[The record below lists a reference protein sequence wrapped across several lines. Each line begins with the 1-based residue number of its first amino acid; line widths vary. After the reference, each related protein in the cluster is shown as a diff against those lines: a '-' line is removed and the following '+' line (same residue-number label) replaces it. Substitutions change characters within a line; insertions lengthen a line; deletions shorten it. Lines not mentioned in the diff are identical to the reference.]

1 MKVSIVAKIP
11 EQVIEDVRNQS
22 DIVDVISEY
31 MQLTKRGR
39 NWFGLCPFHGEQT
52 PSFSVSTDKQI
63 YRCFGCG
70 AGGNAITFVMDIE
83 GITFPEA
90 VIKLGERAGIE
101 IDSSELSITPAKQ
114 VSAQETRMLEAHD
127 FATSFFHHLLL
138 NTEDGESALAYLQA
152 RGFSEEMIK
161 DYQIGYALPNWEALS
176 ILLERQGFE
185 LEEMA
190 ASGLIIQRED
200 GSYFDRFRERI
211 MFPLRN
217 DMGKVVGFSGRV
229 LPTSEEEAKYLNS
242 PDSPIFHK
250 SEVLY
255 NLDRARPSIRK
266 ERRVVLM
273 EGFMD
278 VLAAAKAGITN
289 AVATMGTSLT
299 DQHCH
304 KLKRL
309 AEQITICYDGDQAG
323 LEATKRAAILLQQKQ
338 MQVEVAILP
347 DGLDPDDYITKYG
360 ASQFVEQIINHPQA
374 YLAFV
379 KYFARKG
386 KNFAYEN
393 DVLQYTHEVLV
404 ELAKRSSPMEQD
416 LYIRQ
421 LAQETNISQEAIY
434 ADYRKLAASAER
446 AEKVEAPAQVAV
458 LPEYHLSKVPT
469 GVDVAERIIL
479 AHMLADASVVYDVR
493 TGENT
498 NAPFLRDAYN
508 AVFVHLLAFYE
519 KNTADYQRFLMQLEE
534 PELRKI
540 VVEAA
545 TFETNEERRKQE
557 VNDSLL
563 FLRKERLKWQ
573 LDEIKQASV
582 EAERTQDYAKT
593 IELAQ
598 QYVTLQKQLRLM

>member
-1 MKVSIVAKIP
+1 MKVSAVAKIP
-11 EQVIEDVRNQS
+11 EHVIEDVRNQS

-52 PSFSVSTDKQI
+52 PSFSVSVDKQI

-90 VIKLGERAGIE
+90 VVKLGERAGIA
-101 IDSSELSITPAKQ
+101 IDSSELSITPVKQ
-114 VSAQETRMLEAHD
+114 VSAEETRMLEAHE
-127 FATSFFHHLLL
+127 FAASFFHHLLI
-138 NTEDGESALAYLQA
+138 NTEDGEAALHYLHE
-152 RGFSEEMIK
+152 RGFSDEMIK
-161 DYQIGYALPNWEALS
+161 EYQIGYALPNWEALA
-176 ILLERQGFE
+176 ILLERQGFD
-185 LEEMA
+185 LAEMA
-190 ASGLIIQRED
+190 VGGLVIARDD

-217 DMGKVVGFSGRV
+217 DTGKVVGFSGRV
-229 LPTSEEEAKYLNS
+229 LPTSDEEAKYLNS
-242 PDSPIFHK
+242 PDSPIFYK

-266 ERRVVLM
+266 ARRVILM

-278 VLAAAKAGITN
+278 VLAAAKAGVTN

-323 LEATKRAAILLQQKQ
+323 LEATKRAAVLLQQKKLA
-338 MQVEVAILP
+338 VEVAILP
-347 DGLDPDDYITKYG
+347 DSLDPDDYITKYG
-360 ASQFVEQIINHPQA
+360 TAAFVEQIIERPQA

-379 KYFARKG
+379 KYAARKG

-393 DVLQYTHEVLV
+393 DILQYIHEVLAV
-404 ELAKRSSPMEQD
+404 LAKGSSPMERD

-434 ADYRKLAASAER
+434 ADYQKLARDAEQT
-446 AEKVEAPAQVAV
+446 ATEVKAVPNFTPPATKIT
-458 LPEYHLSKVPT
+458 SS
-469 GVDVAERIIL
+469 GDVAERIIL
-479 AHMLADASVVYDVR
+479 AHMLADATVVYDVR

-519 KNTADYQRFLMQLEE
+519 KNEPDYQRFLMQLDEG
-534 PELRKI
+534 ELRKI

-545 TFETNEERRKQE
+545 TFDTNEDRRQE
-557 VNDSLL
+557 EVADSLRC
-563 FLRKERLKWQ
+563 LRKERIKWE
-573 LDEIKQASV
+573 LEEVKQASV
-582 EAERTQDYAKT
+582 EAERMQDFAQT
-593 IELAQ
+593 IELAK
-598 QYVTLQKQLRLM
+598 QYVALQKQLREL

>member
-1 MKVSIVAKIP
+1 MKVSGVAKIP
-11 EQVIEDVRNQS
+11 EHIIEDVRSQS

-70 AGGNAITFVMDIE
+70 AGGNALTFVMDIE

-90 VIKLGERAGIE
+90 VIKLGERAGIA
-101 IDSSELSITPAKQ
+101 IDSAELHVTPAKQ
-114 VSAQETRMLEAHD
+114 VSPEETRMLEAHE
-127 FATSFFHHLLL
+127 FAASFFHHLLL
-138 NTEDGESALAYLQA
+138 NTEDGEAALAYLQG

-161 DYQIGYALPNWEALS
+161 EYQIGYALPNWEALS

-185 LEEMA
+185 LDEMA
-190 ASGLIIQRED
+190 ASGLIIARED

-217 DMGKVVGFSGRV
+217 DLGKVVGFSGRI

-266 ERRVVLM
+266 ERRVILM

-278 VLAAAKAGITN
+278 VLAAAKAGVTN

-323 LEATKRAAILLQQKQ
+323 LEATKRAATLLQQKQ
-338 MQVEVAILP
+338 MQIEVAILP
-347 DGLDPDDYITKYG
+347 DGLDPDDYIEKYG
-360 ASQFVEQIINHPQA
+360 AEQFIEQIINSPHA
-374 YLAFV
+374 YLAFI

-393 DVLQYTHEVLV
+393 DILQYTHEVLV
-404 ELAKRSSPMEQD
+404 ELAKRSSPMERD

-421 LAQETNISQEAIY
+421 LAQETNISEEAIY
-434 ADYRKLAASAER
+434 ADYHRLERTAVQAPTVETPPVIAPLDRKMT
-446 AEKVEAPAQVAV
+446 
-458 LPEYHLSKVPT
+458 T

-479 AHMLADASVVYDVR
+479 AHMLLDASVVYEVR

-519 KNTADYQRFLMQLEE
+519 KNEPNYQRFLTQLEE
-534 PELRKI
+534 AELRKI

-545 TFETNEERRKQE
+545 TFETNEDRRQE
-557 VNDSLL
+557 EVADSLA
-563 FLRKERLKWQ
+563 FLRKERIKWQ
-573 LDEIKQASV
+573 LEELKQASQ
-582 EAERTQDYAKT
+582 EAEKTQDYAKT
-593 IELAQ
+593 IELAK
-598 QYVTLQKQLRLM
+598 QYVALQKQLRLM

>member
-1 MKVSIVAKIP
+1 MKVSGVAKIP
-11 EQVIEDVRNQS
+11 EHIIEDVRSQS

-70 AGGNAITFVMDIE
+70 AGGNALTFVMDIE

-90 VIKLGERAGIE
+90 VIKLGERAGIA
-101 IDSSELSITPAKQ
+101 IDSTELHVTPTKQ
-114 VSAQETRMLEAHD
+114 VSAEETRMLEAHE
-127 FATSFFHHLLL
+127 FAASFFHHLLL
-138 NTEDGESALAYLQA
+138 NTEDGEAALAYLQG

-161 DYQIGYALPNWEALS
+161 EYQIGYALPNWEALS

-185 LEEMA
+185 LDEMA
-190 ASGLIIQRED
+190 ASGLIIARED

-217 DMGKVVGFSGRV
+217 DLGKVVGFSGRV

-266 ERRVVLM
+266 ERRVILM

-278 VLAAAKAGITN
+278 VLAAAKAGVTN

-323 LEATKRAAILLQQKQ
+323 LEATKRAATLLQQKQ
-338 MQVEVAILP
+338 MQIEVAILP
-347 DGLDPDDYITKYG
+347 DGLDPDDYIEKYG
-360 ASQFVEQIINHPQA
+360 AEQFIEQIVNSPHA
-374 YLAFV
+374 YLAFI

-393 DVLQYTHEVLV
+393 DILQYTHEVLV
-404 ELAKRSSPMEQD
+404 ELAKRSSPMERD

-421 LAQETNISQEAIY
+421 LAQETNISEEAIY
-434 ADYRKLAASAER
+434 ADYHRLERTAVQAPTVETPPVIAPLDRKMT
-446 AEKVEAPAQVAV
+446 
-458 LPEYHLSKVPT
+458 T

-479 AHMLADASVVYDVR
+479 AHMLLDASVVYEVR

-519 KNTADYQRFLMQLEE
+519 KNEPNYQRFLTQLEE
-534 PELRKI
+534 AELRKI

-545 TFETNEERRKQE
+545 TFETNEDRRQE
-557 VNDSLL
+557 EVADSLA
-563 FLRKERLKWQ
+563 FLRKERIKWQ
-573 LDEIKQASV
+573 LEELKQASQ
-582 EAERTQDYAKT
+582 EAEKTQDYAKT
-593 IELAQ
+593 IELAK
-598 QYVTLQKQLRLM
+598 QYVALQKQLRLM